1 MNDAPQSSMKAETN
15 ALKVSIPQ
23 TGVYKGKDS
32 VRLLSVGER
41 YLRHTIYKRGHLA
54 IV

>member
-1 MNDAPQSSMKAETN
+1 MKAETN

-23 TGVYKGKDS
+23 TGAYKGKDN

-41 YLRHTIYKRGHLA
+41 YLRHTIYKRGYLA